1 MTFIGS
7 HNSQPILW
15 VLRKYCKNLL
25 LSGRPS
31 LAAYSGWLKEHQTK
45 THIRLHKIYTYC
57 TLFTQIFDWL
67 PALDHG
73 KVSARPQSG
82 PMVKQYTMISHKFK
96 PKRFI
101 VHLETILI
109 AVLHIHYKWL
119 RLNTLQYW
127 WLNAFTLY
135 SILISFNT
143 YRSPYFKHNEN
154 QFYSHGY

>member
-7 HNSQPILW
+7 HISQRILW
-15 VLRKYCKNLL
+15 VLRKYCKKLL
-25 LSGRPS
+25 LSGRPGFGCIFGLDKRTPS
-31 LAAYSGWLKEHQTK
+31 KNSYTFL
-45 THIRLHKIYTYC
+45 KIYTYC
-57 TLFTQIFDWL
+57 TLITQIFVWF
-67 PALDHG
+67 PALGHG
-73 KVSARPQSG
+73 KVSALPQSG

-109 AVLHIHYKWL
+109 AVLHIHYTWL

-127 WLNAFTLY
+127 WLNTLTLI
-135 SILISFNT
+135 ILFNT